1 MIFSDR
7 DTRSIVALAGGGL
20 IVVLL
25 GGVLVSAVGLRGAG
39 RESTAPS
46 TPITTK
52 PRAADSASTTV
63 QATAATSTMATTAT
77 VPPAAGDQP
86 EVRMLA
92 SGGDAFASV
101 SPIVDRLPSRSV
113 LRISATGFE
122 TSGSGYVEQ
131 CTVGGCS
138 NLFPVLFDENGS
150 ARLQY
155 LVDSSFGA
163 RFEPSSTCRVG
174 EPPCAVHLRGN
185 GRSAFLTTVFG
196 EVAALERKVT
206 VEPGVLGLA
215 DGSRVRVSV
224 TGFNPGERVQAM
236 LCAAPDTRG
245 SERCGAP
252 GPVSSFTIGSSGA
265 GRTTLVI
272 RETHVGSARVLCG
285 RGATCG
291 IVVSHAGSSV
301 PAPVVTIGFAIGPA
315 ARYDATRWLTGLSV
329 AAVLLALAVFLVRG
343 TDWRKP
349 TEADT
354 PDLDHAVLV
363 GDEL

>member
-1 MIFSDR
+1 M
-7 DTRSIVALAGGGL
+7 
-20 IVVLL
+20 
-25 GGVLVSAVGLRGAG
+25 
-39 RESTAPS
+39 P
-46 TPITTK
+46 
-52 PRAADSASTTV
+52 
-63 QATAATSTMATTAT
+63 ATAATTTAA
-77 VPPAAGDQP
+77 VPRAALDGL
-86 EVRMLA
+86 EVHVQA
-92 SGGDAFASV
+92 SAGDAFASP
-101 SPIVDRLPSRSV
+101 SPLVDRLPSRSV

-155 LVDSSFGA
+155 LVGSSFGA
-163 RFEPSSTCRVG
+163 RFEPASTCRAG
-174 EPPCAVHLRGN
+174 QPPCAVHLRGN

-196 EVAALERKVT
+196 DAAAVQRQVT
-206 VEPGVLGLA
+206 VEPGALGLV
-215 DGSRVRVSV
+215 DGARVRISV
-224 TGFNPGERVQAM
+224 TGFNPGEHVQAM

-252 GPVSSFTIGSSGA
+252 GPVSSFTIGSGGA
-265 GRTTLVI
+265 GRTTFVI

-285 RGATCG
+285 RGAECG

-301 PAPVVTIGFAIGPA
+301 PAPVVPIAFAVGPA
-315 ARYDATRWLTGLSV
+315 ARYDATRWLTGLSL
-329 AAVLLALAVFLVRG
+329 AAVLLAFAVFLVRG